1 MAWLSNF
8 YFPQLAL
15 ITLSHFQK
23 SNLPLRSK
31 ICYYEDI
38 FRNVIRVLKQI
49 SKTHYNLELS
59 LVFAKVTTWKEI
71 FI

>member
-1 MAWLSNF
+1 M
-8 YFPQLAL
+8 
-15 ITLSHFQK
+15 
-23 SNLPLRSK
+23 K

-38 FRNVIRVLKQI
+38 LRNVIRVLKQI
-49 SKTHYNLELS
+49 SKTRYNLELS